1 MGKLASVIFVS
12 VGVMLLFGILPLGYD
27 YYVLLRGAV
36 TVAAAVLAYVAIIG
50 QRFSWLILALPSFIL
65 WFPPFGVELEKSTWM
80 VLDLIAG
87 IGFVVASKSFRDS
100 LPESAPEDV

>member
-1 MGKLASVIFVS
+1 LEKLASLIFAS
-12 VGVMLLFGILPLGYD
+12 VGAMLIFGILPLGYD

-36 TVAAAVLAYVAIIG
+36 TVAAAVLAYVAVIG
-50 QRFSWLILALPSFIL
+50 QRFPWLILALPSFIL

-87 IGFVVASKSFRDS
+87 IAFVVASRSFREGPAANT
-100 LPESAPEDV
+100 PEEQ